1 VGVFDSL
8 FLRCDD
14 VAMPDQEPQDRA
26 ASQTE
31 NAKSQHMNYA
41 PADLN
46 PRKDLPEG
54 FFDFLLPLH
63 KQFTPWQ
70 QKLVARRAEVL
81 QSSHRG
87 HPPNYLPASEAT
99 NSDWRIEVPD
109 WCADQRNQM
118 TGPADDAELTVKLLN
133 SGSPAVMIDLEDST
147 ANTWHNIMLAV
158 RNTIAAYKYEL
169 SYDDKKRSKKV
180 TVQRSKTVTWVR
192 PRGLHIS
199 QGGVIRD
206 EIISASLFDL
216 ALMWYQIDPAWLPH
230 NFSVY
235 IPKSESADEAFWW
248 RDLFQ
253 AFAKS
258 KGLPKD
264 YVKCMALVEA
274 HPLAYQ
280 MEQFLFNL
288 RDHCLGL
295 NLGRWDYMAS
305 LIDFMLEDPNWILPN
320 RNTIP
325 HDVAFFQNF
334 RTLMPEICHK
344 HGALAI
350 GGMTALFP
358 SRTDAELNER
368 ALKVLKQDK
377 QNEANCLMDGAWT
390 GHPDQN
396 EIAVAQFP
404 YPNQIAKRPK
414 LSNSQP
420 DLRPIAKGVGETT
433 LAGTRAA
440 VRTVIRYRNGVL
452 NGKGASLLD
461 GYMED
466 LATDRIYRLMIAQR
480 VRRNVKVPGDD
491 GRPIEHTRD
500 LVARVFDE
508 ELARIQRDLPEEIDR
523 KAAETLPEARRIA
536 EELIVQGRHSP
547 I

>member
-1 VGVFDSL
+1 MALHSEN
-8 FLRCDD
+8 
-14 VAMPDQEPQDRA
+14 PTPQY
-26 ASQTE
+26 
-31 NAKSQHMNYA
+31 MNYA

-46 PRKDLPEG
+46 PQKDLPQG
-54 FFDFLLPLH
+54 FFDYLLPLH
-63 KQFTPWQ
+63 KQFTPRQ
-70 QKLVARRAEVL
+70 QKLVAKRAEVL
-81 QSSHRG
+81 QASHRVK
-87 HPPNYLPASEAT
+87 PPNYLPASEAT
-99 NSDWRIEVPD
+99 TSNWKIEVPD

-133 SGSPAVMIDLEDST
+133 SGSPAVMVDLEDST
-147 ANTWHNIMLAV
+147 ANIWENILLAV
-158 RNTIAAYKYEL
+158 KNTIAAYKYEL
-169 SYDDKKRSKKV
+169 SYDDKKRNKDV
-180 TVQRSKTVTWVR
+180 YVQPSKTVAWVR
-192 PRGLHIS
+192 PRGLHIT
-199 QGGVIRD
+199 QGGVIKD
-206 EIISASLFDL
+206 EIISPFLFDL
-216 ALMWYQIDPAWLPH
+216 ALIWYQIDPAWLPH

-264 YVKCMALVEA
+264 YIKSMALVEA

-280 MEQFLFNL
+280 MEEFLFNL
-288 RDHCLGL
+288 REHCLGL

-305 LIDFMLEDPNWILPN
+305 LIDFMLEDPNWILPD

-344 HGALAI
+344 HGAHAI

-358 SRTDAELNER
+358 SRTDKELNER
-368 ALKVLKQDK
+368 ALKVLEQDK
-377 QNEANCLMDGAWT
+377 KNEAHCLMDGAWT
-390 GHPDQN
+390 GHPDRN

-404 YPNQIAKRPK
+404 YPNHIAKRPK
-414 LSNSQP
+414 LPNTHP
-420 DLRPIAKGVGETT
+420 DLRPVPKGVGGIT

-466 LATDRIYRLMIAQR
+466 LATDRIYLLMIAQR
-480 VRRNVKVPGDD
+480 VWHKVRADAED
-491 GRPIEHTRD
+491 GKPEQHSPELTTR
-500 LVARVFDE
+500 LFDE
-508 ELARIQRDLPEEIDR
+508 ELAKLQTNPPAEIDS
-523 KAAETLPEARRIA
+523 KSAHTLPEARRIA
-536 EELIVQGRHSP
+536 EQLIVQGHHSP

>member
-1 VGVFDSL
+1 
-8 FLRCDD
+8 
-14 VAMPDQEPQDRA
+14 M
-26 ASQTE
+26 
-31 NAKSQHMNYA
+31 NADNSTAQYMNYA
-41 PADLN
+41 PADMN
-46 PRKDLPEG
+46 PERDLPKG
-54 FFDFLLPLH
+54 FMDFLLPLH
-63 KQFTPWQ
+63 KRFTPWQ
-70 QKLVARRAEVL
+70 QKLVAKRAEVL
-81 QSSHRG
+81 QASHRG
-87 HPPNYLPASEAT
+87 QAPTYLPPSEAT
-99 NSDWRIEVPD
+99 TSNWHIDLPG

-118 TGPADDAELTVKLLN
+118 TGPADDAELTGKLLN
-133 SGSPAVMIDLEDST
+133 SGSPAVMLDLEDST
-147 ANTWHNIMLAV
+147 ANSWDHILLAAN
-158 RNTIAAYKYEL
+158 NTLAAYKYEL
-169 SYDDKKRSKKV
+169 GYDDKKRQKRV

-192 PRGLHIS
+192 PRGLHLS
-199 QGGVIRD
+199 QGGVIKG
-206 EIISASLFDL
+206 EIMSASLFDL
-216 ALMWYQIDPAWLPH
+216 ALIWYQVDPAGLPH

-235 IPKSESADEAFWW
+235 IPKSESAEEAFWW

-253 AFAKS
+253 VFAKQ
-258 KGLPKD
+258 KGLPRD

-280 MEQFLFNL
+280 MEEFLFNL
-288 RDHCLGL
+288 REHCLGL

-305 LIDFMLEDPNWILPN
+305 LIDFMLEDPDWILPD

-344 HGALAI
+344 HGAHAI

-358 SRTDAELNER
+358 SRSDAELNAR
-368 ALKVLKQDK
+368 ALRVLEEDK
-377 QNEANCLMDGAWT
+377 KNESNCLMDGAWT

-414 LSNSQP
+414 LASVHP
-420 DLRPIAKGVGETT
+420 DLRPAPKGVGKIT

-440 VRTVIRYRNGVL
+440 VRTVIRYRNAVL

-466 LATDRIYRLMIAQR
+466 LATDRIYRLMITQR
-480 VRRNVKVPGDD
+480 ALHRVAAPGDD
-491 GRPIEHTRD
+491 GKAITHTPELITRI
-500 LVARVFDE
+500 FDE
-508 ELARIQRDLPEEIDR
+508 ELARIQRDLPAEIDR
-523 KAAETLPEARRIA
+523 KAAETLPEARRLA
-536 EELIVQGRHSP
+536 EEMIVLGHHSP

>member
-1 VGVFDSL
+1 MAL
-8 FLRCDD
+8 
-14 VAMPDQEPQDRA
+14 PTETTT
-26 ASQTE
+26 SQY
-31 NAKSQHMNYA
+31 MNYA

-46 PRKDLPEG
+46 PQKDLPNG

-70 QKLVARRAEVL
+70 QKLVAKRAEVL
-81 QSSHRG
+81 QQSHRG
-87 HPPNYLPASEAT
+87 QPPNYLPPSEAT
-99 NSDWRIEVPD
+99 TSDWRIDLPD

-133 SGSPAVMIDLEDST
+133 SGSPAVMIDLEDSM
-147 ANTWHNIMLAV
+147 ANIWDRTLLGVN
-158 RNTIAAYKYEL
+158 NTLAAYKYEL
-169 SYDDKKRSKKV
+169 SYDDKKRQKKV

-199 QGGVIRD
+199 QGGVIKN
-206 EIISASLFDL
+206 ELLSASLFDL
-216 ALMWYQIDPAWLPH
+216 ALIWYQIDPATLPH

-235 IPKSESADEAFWW
+235 IPKSESAEEAFWW

-253 AFAKS
+253 TFAKQ
-258 KGLPKD
+258 KGLPKNHI
-264 YVKCMALVEA
+264 KCMALVEA

-280 MEQFLFNL
+280 MEEFLFNL

-305 LIDFMLEDPNWILPN
+305 LIDFMLEDPNWVLPD

-325 HDVAFFQNF
+325 HDVPFFQNF

-344 HGALAI
+344 HGAHAI

-358 SRTDAELNER
+358 SRTDKELNER
-368 ALKVLKQDK
+368 AMKVLEQDK
-377 QNEANCLMDGAWT
+377 KNEANCLMDGAWT

-404 YPNQIAKRPK
+404 FPNQISKRPK
-414 LSNSQP
+414 LPNSHP
-420 DLRPIAKGVGETT
+420 DLRPIPKGVGGIT
-433 LAGTRAA
+433 LAGTRTA

-480 VRRNVKVPGDD
+480 VLHKVKVNGDD
-491 GRPIEHTRD
+491 GKPIEHSSALIT
-500 LVARVFDE
+500 LLFDE
-508 ELARIQRDLPEEIDR
+508 ELTRLQQNPPAEIDQ
-523 KAAETLPEARRIA
+523 KAALTLPEARRIA
-536 EELIVQGRHSP
+536 EQMIVQGHHSP

>member
-1 VGVFDSL
+1 MAL
-8 FLRCDD
+8 
-14 VAMPDQEPQDRA
+14 P
-26 ASQTE
+26 TE
-31 NAKSQHMNYA
+31 NPSKQYMNFA
-41 PADLN
+41 PADFN
-46 PRKDLPEG
+46 PKKDLPKG

-63 KQFTPWQ
+63 KKFTPWQ
-70 QKLVARRAEVL
+70 QKLVAKRAEIL
-81 QSSHRG
+81 QASHRG
-87 HPPNYLPASEAT
+87 IPPNYLAASEAT
-99 NSDWRIEVPD
+99 TTDWKIEVPD

-118 TGPADDAELTVKLLN
+118 TGPADDGELTVKLLN

-147 ANTWHNIMLAV
+147 ANIWEHVLLAV
-158 RNTIAAYKYEL
+158 QNTIDAYKYEL
-169 SYDDKKRSKKV
+169 SYDDKKRNKKV

-192 PRGLHIS
+192 PRGLHLS
-199 QGGVIRD
+199 QGGVIKN
-206 EIISASLFDL
+206 ELMSASLFDL
-216 ALMWYQIDPAWLPH
+216 ALIWYQIDPASLPH

-235 IPKSESADEAFWW
+235 IPKSESAEEAFWW

-253 AFAKS
+253 EFARQ
-258 KGLPKD
+258 KGLAPN
-264 YVKCMALVEA
+264 YIKCMALVEA

-280 MEQFLFNL
+280 MEEFLFNL

-305 LIDFMLEDPNWILPN
+305 LIDFMLYDPDWILPD

-344 HGALAI
+344 HGAHAI
-350 GGMTALFP
+350 GGMTALYP
-358 SRTDAELNER
+358 SRTDAALNER

-377 QNEANCLMDGAWT
+377 ENEAKCLMDGAWT

-396 EIAVAQFP
+396 EIAVGQFP
-404 YPNQIAKRPK
+404 FPNQIAKRPN
-414 LSNSQP
+414 LPNAHP
-420 DLRPIAKGVGETT
+420 DLRPIPKGVGEVT

-440 VRTVIRYRNGVL
+440 VRTVIRYRNGML

-480 VRRNVKVPGDD
+480 VRHKAKVAGED
-491 GRPIEHTRD
+491 GRPVEHSSELVTR
-500 LVARVFDE
+500 LFGE
-508 ELARIQRDLPEEIDR
+508 ELAKIQKDLPAEIDR
-523 KAAETLPEARRIA
+523 EEATTLPEARRIA
-536 EELIVQGRHSP
+536 EEMIVQGHHSP
-547 I
+547 V

>member
-1 VGVFDSL
+1 MAL
-8 FLRCDD
+8 H
-14 VAMPDQEPQDRA
+14 
-26 ASQTE
+26 TE
-31 NAKSQHMNYA
+31 NASSQYMNYA

-46 PRKDLPEG
+46 PQKDLPNG

-70 QKLVARRAEVL
+70 QKLVAKRAEVL
-81 QSSHRG
+81 QLSHSG
-87 HPPNYLPASEAT
+87 EPPNYLPASAAT
-99 NSDWRIEVPD
+99 TSDWRIELPA

-147 ANTWHNIMLAV
+147 ANIWEHTMLAV
-158 RNTIAAYKYEL
+158 QNTIAAYKYEL
-169 SYDDKKRSKKV
+169 SYDDKKRQKKV

-199 QGGVIRD
+199 QGGVIKN
-206 EIISASLFDL
+206 EIMSASLFDL
-216 ALMWYQIDPAWLPH
+216 ALIWYQIDPAWLPH

-235 IPKSESADEAFWW
+235 IPKSESAEEALWW
-248 RDLFQ
+248 RELFQ
-253 AFAKS
+253 VFAKQKS
-258 KGLPKD
+258 LPQD
-264 YVKCMALVEA
+264 YIKCMALVES
-274 HPLAYQ
+274 HPQAFQ
-280 MEQFLFNL
+280 IEEFLFNL

-305 LIDFMLEDPNWILPN
+305 LIDFMIEDPNWILPD

-325 HDVAFFQNF
+325 HDVPFFQNL
-334 RTLMPEICHK
+334 RMLIPEICHR

-350 GGMTALFP
+350 GGMTALYP

-377 QNEANCLMDGAWT
+377 KNEADCGMDGAWT

-404 YPNQIAKRPK
+404 FPNQIAKGPK
-414 LSNSQP
+414 LPNAHP
-420 DLRPIAKGVGETT
+420 DLRPIPKGVGATT

-480 VRRNVKVPGDD
+480 VRHKVKVTGDD
-491 GRPIEHTRD
+491 GKPIEHSSASITR
-500 LVARVFDE
+500 LFDE
-508 ELARIQRDLPEEIDR
+508 ELAKLQQNPPAEIDQ
-523 KAAETLPEARRIA
+523 KAAATLPEARRIA
-536 EELIVQGRHSP
+536 EQMIVQGHHSP

>member
-1 VGVFDSL
+1 
-8 FLRCDD
+8 
-14 VAMPDQEPQDRA
+14 
-26 ASQTE
+26 
-31 NAKSQHMNYA
+31 MNYA
-41 PADLN
+41 PSNMN
-46 PRKDLPEG
+46 PRTDLPAG
-54 FFDFLLPLH
+54 FYDFLLPLH
-63 KQFTPWQ
+63 KKFTPWQ
-70 QKLVARRAEVL
+70 QRLLAQRADALEL
-81 QSSHRG
+81 SHRG
-87 HPPNYLPASEAT
+87 NPPSYLPASEST
-99 NSDWRIEVPD
+99 TSDWRITVPE
-109 WCADQRNQM
+109 WCLDQRNQM
-118 TGPADDAELTVKLLN
+118 TGPADDGELTVKLLN

-147 ANTWHNIMLAV
+147 ANTWEHILLAIK
-158 RNTIAAYKYEL
+158 NTLAAYKYEL
-169 SYDDKKRSKKV
+169 SYEDKKRGKTV

-199 QGGVIRD
+199 QGGVVEN
-206 EIISASLFDL
+206 EIMSASLFDL
-216 ALMWYQIDPAWLPH
+216 ALIWYQIDPTSLPH
-230 NFSVY
+230 TFSVY
-235 IPKSESADEAFWW
+235 IPKSESAEEALWW

-253 AFAKS
+253 TFAKS
-258 KGLPKD
+258 KGLPAD
-264 YVKCMALVEA
+264 YIKCMALVEA

-280 MEQFLFNL
+280 MEEFLFNL
-288 RDHCLGL
+288 REHCLGL

-305 LIDFMLEDPNWILPN
+305 LIHFMIEDPHWILPD

-334 RTLMPEICHK
+334 RALMPEICHK
-344 HGALAI
+344 HGAHAI

-368 ALKVLKQDK
+368 ALIVLKQDK

-404 YPNQIAKRPK
+404 YPNQISKRPK
-414 LSNSQP
+414 LPNSHP
-420 DLRPIAKGVGETT
+420 DLRPVPQGVGVTT

-480 VRRNVKVPGDD
+480 VLHKVKVPGDD
-491 GRPIEHTRD
+491 GKPVEHSLA
-500 LVARVFDE
+500 LVTRVFDE
-508 ELARIQRDLPEEIDR
+508 ELAKIQRDLPAEIDR

-547 I
+547 V

>member
-1 VGVFDSL
+1 
-8 FLRCDD
+8 
-14 VAMPDQEPQDRA
+14 M
-26 ASQTE
+26 ASHSEVTTE
-31 NAKSQHMNYA
+31 QSMNYA
-41 PADLN
+41 PANFD
-46 PRKDLPEG
+46 PQKELPKG
-54 FFDFLLPLH
+54 FMDFLLPLH

-70 QKLVARRAEVL
+70 QKIIGKRAEGL
-81 QSSHRG
+81 KASHAG
-87 HPPNYLPASEAT
+87 KPPNYLPASEAT
-99 NSDWRIEVPD
+99 TSDWKIEVPE

-147 ANTWHNIMLAV
+147 ANLWEHVMLAIE
-158 RNTIAAYKYEL
+158 NTLAAYKYEL
-169 SYDDKKRSKKV
+169 SYQDKKRNKKV
-180 TVQRSKTVTWVR
+180 TVKRSKTVTWVR
-192 PRGLHIS
+192 PRGLHLS
-199 QGGVIRD
+199 QAGVIKN
-206 EIISASLFDL
+206 EIMSASLFDL
-216 ALMWYQIDPAWLPH
+216 ALIWYQIDPATLPH

-235 IPKSESADEAFWW
+235 IPKSESAEEAFWW

-253 AFAKS
+253 ALAKQ

-264 YVKCMALVEA
+264 YIKCMALVEA

-280 MEQFLFNL
+280 MEEFLFNL
-288 RDHCLGL
+288 REHCLGL

-305 LIDFMLEDPNWILPN
+305 LIDFMLEDPDWILPD

-344 HGALAI
+344 HGAHAI

-358 SRTDAELNER
+358 SRTDKELNAR
-368 ALKVLKQDK
+368 AMKVLEQDK
-377 QNEANCLMDGAWT
+377 KNEAQCLMDGAWT

-404 YPNQIAKRPK
+404 YPNQIAKQPK
-414 LSNSQP
+414 LASAHP
-420 DLRPIAKGVGETT
+420 DLRPVPKGVGKVT
-433 LAGTRAA
+433 LEGTRVA

-452 NGKGASLLD
+452 NGRGASLLD

-480 VRRNVKVPGDD
+480 VKHKVEVAGDD
-491 GRPIEHTRD
+491 GKRVKHSAELVTR
-500 LVARVFDE
+500 LFDE
-508 ELARIQRDLPEEIDR
+508 ELKKIQKDLPAEIDR
-523 KAAETLPEARRIA
+523 KAATTLPEARRIA
-536 EELIVQGRHSP
+536 EEMIVQGHHSP

>member
-1 VGVFDSL
+1 
-8 FLRCDD
+8 
-14 VAMPDQEPQDRA
+14 M
-26 ASQTE
+26 ASHTE
-31 NAKSQHMNYA
+31 NTTSQSTNYA
-41 PADLN
+41 PVDLN
-46 PRKDLPEG
+46 PHRDLPEG

-63 KQFTPWQ
+63 KQFTPLQ
-70 QKLVARRAEVL
+70 QKLVAKRAEAL
-81 QSSHRG
+81 RRSHSG
-87 HPPNYLPASEAT
+87 QPPNYLPGSEAT
-99 NSDWRIEVPD
+99 TSDWRIEVPD
-109 WCADQRNQM
+109 WCVDQRNQM

-133 SGSPAVMIDLEDST
+133 SGSPAVMIDLEDSM
-147 ANTWHNIMLAV
+147 ANAWDQTMLGV
-158 RNTIAAYKYEL
+158 KNTLAAYKYEL
-169 SYDDKKRSKKV
+169 RYDDKKRHKKV
-180 TVQRSKTVTWVR
+180 SVQRSKTVTWVR

-199 QGGVIRD
+199 QGGVIKN
-206 EIISASLFDL
+206 ELMSASLFDL
-216 ALMWYQIDPAWLPH
+216 ALIWYQIDPAWLPH

-253 AFAKS
+253 KFAEQ

-264 YVKCMALVEA
+264 YIKCMALVEA

-280 MEQFLFNL
+280 MEEFLFNL
-288 RDHCLGL
+288 REHCLGL

-305 LIDFMLEDPNWILPN
+305 LIDFMIEDPNWILPD

-334 RTLMPEICHK
+334 RTLMPEVCHK

-377 QNEANCLMDGAWT
+377 KNEADCLMDGAWT

-414 LSNSQP
+414 LPSPHP
-420 DLRPIAKGVGETT
+420 DLRPIPKGVGEIT

-480 VRRNVKVPGDD
+480 VRHRVGVEGHD
-491 GRPIEHTRD
+491 GKPLQHSPELVTR
-500 LVARVFDE
+500 LFDQ
-508 ELARIQRDLPEEIDR
+508 ELARIQKDLPAEIDR
-523 KAAETLPEARRIA
+523 KAAATLPEARRIA
-536 EELIVQGRHSP
+536 EQMIVQGHHSP
-547 I
+547 T

>member
-1 VGVFDSL
+1 MPTHTEDST
-8 FLRCDD
+8 
-14 VAMPDQEPQDRA
+14 
-26 ASQTE
+26 SQYV
-31 NAKSQHMNYA
+31 NFA
-41 PADLN
+41 PAELN
-46 PRKDLPEG
+46 PQRDLPEG
-54 FFDFLLPLH
+54 FLEFLLPLH
-63 KQFTPWQ
+63 RQFTPWQ
-70 QKLVARRAEVL
+70 QKLAAKRKEVL
-81 QSSHRG
+81 QRSHEG
-87 HPPNYLPASEAT
+87 HPPDYLPASEAT
-99 NSDWRIEVPD
+99 TSDWQIDVPD

-133 SGSPAVMIDLEDST
+133 SGSPAVMLDVEDST
-147 ANTWHNIMLAV
+147 ANTWEEIMLAIK
-158 RNTIAAYKYEL
+158 NTIAAYKYEL
-169 SYDDKKRSKKV
+169 SYDDKKRKKKV

-192 PRGLHIS
+192 PRGLHLS
-199 QGGVIRD
+199 QGGVIKN
-206 EIISASLFDL
+206 ELLSASLFDL
-216 ALMWYQIDPAWLPH
+216 ALIWYQIDPAALPH

-235 IPKSESADEAFWW
+235 IPKSESAEEAFWW

-253 AFAKS
+253 ALAKY
-258 KGLPKD
+258 KGLPQD
-264 YVKCMALVEA
+264 YIKCMALVEA

-280 MEQFLFNL
+280 MEEFLFNL
-288 RDHCLGL
+288 RQHCLGL

-305 LIDFMLEDPNWILPN
+305 LIDFMLEDPNWILPD

-344 HGALAI
+344 HGAHAI

-368 ALKVLKQDK
+368 AMKVLKEDK
-377 QNEANCLMDGAWT
+377 KNEANCLMDGAWT

-404 YPNQIAKRPK
+404 FPNQIGKRPN
-414 LSNSQP
+414 LLNTHP
-420 DLRPIAKGVGETT
+420 DLRPLPKGVGKIT

-461 GYMED
+461 GFMED

-480 VRRNVKVPGDD
+480 VRHKIKVTGDD
-491 GRPIEHTRD
+491 GKPVEHSRELVTRI
-500 LVARVFDE
+500 FDE
-508 ELARIQRDLPEEIDR
+508 ELAKIQKDLPKEIDA
-523 KAAETLPEARRIA
+523 KAAKTLPEARRIA
-536 EELIVQGRHSP
+536 EEMIVQGHHSP

>member
-1 VGVFDSL
+1 MAL
-8 FLRCDD
+8 
-14 VAMPDQEPQDRA
+14 PTETTT
-26 ASQTE
+26 SQY
-31 NAKSQHMNYA
+31 MNYA

-46 PRKDLPEG
+46 PQKDLPNG

-70 QKLVARRAEVL
+70 QKLVAKRAEVL
-81 QSSHRG
+81 QQSHRG
-87 HPPNYLPASEAT
+87 QPPNYLPPSEAT
-99 NSDWRIEVPD
+99 TSDWRIDLPD

-133 SGSPAVMIDLEDST
+133 SGSPAVMIDLEDSM
-147 ANTWHNIMLAV
+147 ANIWDRTLLGVN
-158 RNTIAAYKYEL
+158 NTLAAYKYEL
-169 SYDDKKRSKKV
+169 TYDDKKRQKKV

-199 QGGVIRD
+199 QGGVIKN
-206 EIISASLFDL
+206 ELLSASLFDL
-216 ALMWYQIDPAWLPH
+216 ALIWYQIDPATLPH

-235 IPKSESADEAFWW
+235 IPKSESAEEAFWW

-253 AFAKS
+253 TFAKQ
-258 KGLPKD
+258 KGLPKNHI
-264 YVKCMALVEA
+264 KCMALVEA

-280 MEQFLFNL
+280 MEEFLFNL

-305 LIDFMLEDPNWILPN
+305 LIDFMLEDPNWVLPD

-325 HDVAFFQNF
+325 HDVPFFQNF

-344 HGALAI
+344 HGAHAI

-358 SRTDAELNER
+358 SRTDKELNER
-368 ALKVLKQDK
+368 AMKVLEQDK
-377 QNEANCLMDGAWT
+377 KNEANCLMDGAWT

-404 YPNQIAKRPK
+404 FPNQISKRPK
-414 LSNSQP
+414 LPNSHP
-420 DLRPIAKGVGETT
+420 DLRPIPKGVGGIT
-433 LAGTRAA
+433 LAGTRTA

-480 VRRNVKVPGDD
+480 VLHKVKVNGDD
-491 GRPIEHTRD
+491 GKPIEHSSALIT
-500 LVARVFDE
+500 LLFDE
-508 ELARIQRDLPEEIDR
+508 ELTRLQQNPPAEIDQ
-523 KAAETLPEARRIA
+523 KAALTLPEARRIA
-536 EELIVQGRHSP
+536 EQMIVQGHHSP

>member
-1 VGVFDSL
+1 MS
-8 FLRCDD
+8 
-14 VAMPDQEPQDRA
+14 
-26 ASQTE
+26 SHTE
-31 NAKSQHMNYA
+31 NTASRYMNYA
-41 PADLN
+41 PVDLD
-46 PRKDLPEG
+46 PHGDLPKG
-54 FFDFLLPLH
+54 FFNFLSPLH

-70 QKLVARRAEVL
+70 QRLVAKRAEGL

-87 HPPNYLPASEAT
+87 HPPNYSAASEAT
-99 NSDWRIEVPD
+99 TSDWRIELPD

-133 SGSPAVMIDLEDST
+133 SGSPAVMIDLEDSM
-147 ANTWHNIMLAV
+147 ANAWDQTMLGVKNIL
-158 RNTIAAYKYEL
+158 AAYKYEL
-169 SYDDKKRSKKV
+169 SYDDKKRQKKV
-180 TVQRSKTVTWVR
+180 TVRRSKTVTWVR
-192 PRGLHIS
+192 PRGLHLS
-199 QGGVIRD
+199 QGGVVKN
-206 EIISASLFDL
+206 EVMSASLLDL
-216 ALMWYQIDPAWLPH
+216 ALIWYQIDPGSLPH

-253 AFAKS
+253 VFAKQ
-258 KGLPKD
+258 KGLSKD
-264 YVKCMALVEA
+264 YIKCMALVEA

-280 MEQFLFNL
+280 MEEFLFNL
-288 RDHCLGL
+288 REHCLGL

-305 LIDFMLEDPNWILPN
+305 LIDFMIEDPNWILPD

-334 RTLMPEICHK
+334 RTLMPEVCHK

-377 QNEANCLMDGAWT
+377 KNEADCLMDGAWT

-396 EIAVAQFP
+396 EIAVAQFSF
-404 YPNQIAKRPK
+404 PNQIAKRPK
-414 LSNSQP
+414 LPNAHP
-420 DLRPIAKGVGETT
+420 DLRPVPKGVGEIT

-480 VRRNVKVPGDD
+480 VLHKVKVPGDD
-491 GRPIEHTRD
+491 GKPVEHSSALITR
-500 LVARVFDE
+500 LFDE
-508 ELARIQRDLPEEIDR
+508 ELVKIKQNLPAEIDR

-536 EELIVQGRHSP
+536 EQMIVQGHHSP

>member
-1 VGVFDSL
+1 
-8 FLRCDD
+8 
-14 VAMPDQEPQDRA
+14 M
-26 ASQTE
+26 ASHTE
-31 NAKSQHMNYA
+31 NATSQYMNYA
-41 PADLN
+41 PANLN
-46 PRKDLPEG
+46 PQKDLPKG
-54 FFDFLLPLH
+54 FLDFLLPLH
-63 KQFTPWQ
+63 RQFTPWQ
-70 QKLVARRAEVL
+70 QKLIAKRAEVL
-81 QSSHRG
+81 QASHRG
-87 HPPNYLPASEAT
+87 QPPDYLPSSEAT
-99 NSDWRIEVPD
+99 TSDWRIEVPE

-147 ANTWHNIMLAV
+147 ANIWEHIMLAIK
-158 RNTIAAYKYEL
+158 NTIAAYNYEL
-169 SYDDKKRSKKV
+169 SYDDRKRKKEVS
-180 TVQRSKTVTWVR
+180 VQRSKTVTWVR
-192 PRGLHIS
+192 PRGLHVS
-199 QGGVIRD
+199 QGGVIKN
-206 EIISASLFDL
+206 EIMSASLFDL
-216 ALMWYQIDPAWLPH
+216 ALIWCKIDPAKLPH

-235 IPKSESADEAFWW
+235 VPKSESADEAFWW

-253 AFAKS
+253 ALAKH
-258 KGLPKD
+258 KGLAPN
-264 YVKCMALVEA
+264 YIKCMALVEA

-280 MEQFLFNL
+280 MEEFLFNL

-305 LIDFMLEDPNWILPN
+305 LIDFMLEDPKWILPD

-344 HGALAI
+344 HGAHAI
-350 GGMTALFP
+350 GGMTALYP
-358 SRTDAELNER
+358 SRTDAVLNDR
-368 ALKVLKQDK
+368 AMKVLKQDK
-377 QNEANCLMDGAWT
+377 KNEADCLMDGAWT

-414 LSNSQP
+414 LANSHP
-420 DLRPIAKGVGETT
+420 DLRPIPKGVGGIT

-480 VRRNVKVPGDD
+480 VRHKVEVQGDD
-491 GRPIEHTRD
+491 GQMIEHSPK
-500 LVARVFDE
+500 LVSRIFDE
-508 ELARIQRDLPEEIDR
+508 ELAKIQKDLPAEIDK
-523 KAAETLPEARRIA
+523 KAATTLPEARRVA
-536 EELIVQGRHSP
+536 EEMIVQGHHSP

>member
-1 VGVFDSL
+1 MAL
-8 FLRCDD
+8 H
-14 VAMPDQEPQDRA
+14 
-26 ASQTE
+26 TE
-31 NAKSQHMNYA
+31 NSTAQYMNYA
-41 PADLN
+41 PANLN
-46 PRKDLPEG
+46 PEKDLPKG
-54 FFDFLLPLH
+54 FMEFLTPLH
-63 KQFTPWQ
+63 QQFTPWQ
-70 QKLVARRAEVL
+70 RKLVAKRAEVL
-81 QSSHRG
+81 DASLRG
-87 HPPNYLPASEAT
+87 NPPNYLPASEAT
-99 NSDWRIEVPD
+99 TSDWKIEVPD

-133 SGSPAVMIDLEDST
+133 SGSPAVMLDLEDST
-147 ANTWHNIMLAV
+147 ANAWEHIMLAAK
-158 RNTIAAYKYEL
+158 NTLAAYKYEL
-169 SYDDKKRSKKV
+169 SYDDKKRNKKV
-180 TVQRSKTVTWVR
+180 SVQPSKTVTWVR
-192 PRGLHIS
+192 PRGLHLS
-199 QGGVIRD
+199 QGGVFKN
-206 EIISASLFDL
+206 EIMSASLFDVAFL
-216 ALMWYQIDPAWLPH
+216 WYQINPAQLPH

-253 AFAKS
+253 SLAKQ

-264 YVKCMALVEA
+264 YIKCMALVEA

-280 MEQFLFNL
+280 MEEFLFNL
-288 RDHCLGL
+288 REHCLGL

-305 LIDFMLEDPNWILPN
+305 LIHFMLNDPNWVLPD

-325 HDVAFFQNF
+325 HDVPFFQNF

-344 HGALAI
+344 HGAHAI

-358 SRTDAELNER
+358 SRADKELNAR
-368 ALKVLKQDK
+368 ALKALEEDK
-377 QNEANCLMDGAWT
+377 KNEAHCLMDGAWT

-414 LSNSQP
+414 LASAHP
-420 DLRPIAKGVGETT
+420 DLRPAPKGVGKVT
-433 LAGTRAA
+433 LEGTRTA

-480 VRRNVKVPGDD
+480 VLHKVKVQGDD
-491 GRPIEHTRD
+491 GKPVEHSPALITR
-500 LVARVFDE
+500 LFDE
-508 ELARIQRDLPEEIDR
+508 ELKKIQKDLPAEIDR

-536 EELIVQGRHSP
+536 EEMIAQGHHSP